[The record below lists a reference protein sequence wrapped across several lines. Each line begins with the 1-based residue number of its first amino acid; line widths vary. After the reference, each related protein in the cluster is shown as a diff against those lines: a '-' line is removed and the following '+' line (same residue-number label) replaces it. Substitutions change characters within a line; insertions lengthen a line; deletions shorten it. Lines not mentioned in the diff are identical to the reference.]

1 MQTDLKSPLSKTQMR
16 DIVIKEY
23 DRLIDK
29 AKEELKPIPGNG
41 YVVSYYQALINE
53 VFVLAVELGLVT
65 ETDKHRYMDE
75 AEVELKKL

>member
-1 MQTDLKSPLSKTQMR
+1 MQ

-53 VFVLAVELGLVT
+53 VFVLAVDLGLVT
-65 ETDKHRYMDE
+65 EADKDRYTDE
-75 AEVELKKL
+75 AAAELKKLR